1 MSTRI
6 GFIGLGTMGKP
17 IAVNI
22 ARAGFDLTVYDLRE
36 EPCRELASLGAKVA
50 ASAREVAEHSDII
63 EIVVVDDDQAERVVA
78 GEQGVIHGARPGSI
92 VAVHSTILPV
102 TVRKIAARCRAIGV
116 EVIDAPVSGGQK
128 GAEDK
133 QLCYMVGGEVGVL
146 EKCRPVFATSAS
158 HIFHLGELGMG
169 ATTKMLIQ
177 IVVCLNMI
185 AAHESELLCD
195 KTGLDFKI
203 FQEVLHVSAGQS
215 FVLDHWLGRF
225 KRPEESE
232 AVRRQRAEVFSKSLS
247 PALELA
253 REVGVSLPG
262 TALAQGLLKR
272 VMGIS

>member
-1 MSTRI
+1 
-6 GFIGLGTMGKP
+6 MGKP

-22 ARAGFDLTVYDLRE
+22 ARAGFEMTVYDLRE
-36 EPCRELASLGAKVA
+36 EPCKELASLGAKVA
-50 ASAREVAEHSDII
+50 GSAREVAEQSDII

-78 GEQGVIHGARPGSI
+78 GEHGVIHGARPGSI

-102 TVRKIAARCRAIGV
+102 TARKIAALCSANGV

-128 GAEDK
+128 GAEDGE
-133 QLCYMVGGEVGVL
+133 LCYMVGGEVGVL
-146 EKCRPVFATSAS
+146 EKCRPVFATSAR

-169 ATTKMLIQ
+169 ATAKMLIQ
-177 IVVCLNMI
+177 IVVCMNMI
-185 AAHESELLCD
+185 SAHESELLCD

-272 VMGIS
+272 VLGID

>member
-92 VAVHSTILPV
+92 VAVHSTILPE
-102 TVRKIAARCRAIGV
+102 TVRKIAARCRANGV

-128 GAEDK
+128 GAEDRK
-133 QLCYMVGGEVGVL
+133 LCYMVGGEVGVL

-169 ATTKMLIQ
+169 AIAKMLIQ
-177 IVVCLNMI
+177 IVVCMNMI

-272 VMGIS
+272 VLGID

>member
-1 MSTRI
+1 MASNI
-6 GFIGLGTMGKP
+6 GFIGLGTLGKP
-17 IAVNI
+17 IAANI

-36 EPCRELASLGAKVA
+36 EPCKELALLGAKAVG
-50 ASAREVAEHSDII
+50 SAREVAEHSDII
-63 EIVVVDDDQAERVVA
+63 EIVVVDDDQAEQVVA

-102 TVRKIAARCRAIGV
+102 TVRKIAARCSANGV
-116 EVIDAPVSGGQK
+116 GVIDAPVSGGQK
-128 GAEDK
+128 GAEDR
-133 QLCYMVGGEVGVL
+133 QLCYMVGGEVEVL

-169 ATTKMLIQ
+169 ATAKMLIQ
-177 IVVCLNMI
+177 IVVCMNMV
-185 AAHESELLCD
+185 AAHESELLCN
-195 KTGLDFKI
+195 KTGLDFKM
-203 FQEVLHVSAGQS
+203 FQEVLYVSAGQS

-225 KRPEESE
+225 KRPEDSE
-232 AVRRQRAEVFSKSLS
+232 AVRRQRTEVFSKNLS

-272 VMGIS
+272 VMGID